1 MPRHGSS
8 RLPPLSHYSKLV
20 NPNSCKP
27 RLQAP
32 CMNHTMLKIR
42 TRLAGTAVLTLA
54 LASTAWA
61 HNPWP
66 PTDQPVQIVVTAPP
80 GSVDATIA
88 RLVAEQ
94 LGSRLGSR
102 RMVSTHAGANGNAGA
117 RPVART
123 SDGQGK

>member
-1 MPRHGSS
+1 
-8 RLPPLSHYSKLV
+8 
-20 NPNSCKP
+20 
-27 RLQAP
+27 
-32 CMNHTMLKIR
+32 MNHTMLKIR

-80 GSVDATIA
+80 GSVDDTIA
-88 RLVAEQ
+88 RLVAEP

-102 RMVSTHAGANGNAGA
+102 YMVTNKPGAHQNAGA
-117 RPVART
+117 RTAATPTAHAHKPYFFSTRT
-123 SDGQGK
+123 QEQNP

>member
-1 MPRHGSS
+1 
-8 RLPPLSHYSKLV
+8 
-20 NPNSCKP
+20 
-27 RLQAP
+27 
-32 CMNHTMLKIR
+32 MNHTMLKIR
-42 TRLAGTAVLTLA
+42 TRLAGTAILTLA

-80 GSVDATIA
+80 GSVDDTIA

-102 RMVSTHAGANGNAGA
+102 FMVSNQPGANG
-117 RPVART
+117 RSEEHT
-123 SDGQGK
+123 SELQSLMRISYAVFCFTKKNKY